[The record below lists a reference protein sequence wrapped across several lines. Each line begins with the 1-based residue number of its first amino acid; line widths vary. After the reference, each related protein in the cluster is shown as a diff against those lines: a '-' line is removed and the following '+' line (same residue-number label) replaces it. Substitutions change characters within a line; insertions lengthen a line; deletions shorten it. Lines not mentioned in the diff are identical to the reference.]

1 MTQPDEAPRI
11 KALSNDDFCV
21 EARALA
27 ARFRLSG
34 YYLMTAAM
42 LENAAARIER
52 KME

>member
-11 KALSNDDFCV
+11 KALSDDDFCV

-42 LENAAARIER
+42 LENAAARIEG
-52 KME
+52 KKE